1 MSRKTKRKRRKR
13 GGGKSSARAISFWVV
28 PVRGECPSPGPWP
41 IFVVGPGRCGSSTT
55 ARILHTKLG
64 ITMGWRFHEPDDA
77 NKKGYFEDLDFQ
89 FANAMV
95 LGGWA
100 RRPMFRREYL
110 ESQPKFMEG
119 WRAYVEYVVKL
130 RWKMNEPW
138 GLKDPF
144 LSDFLDVYAGVCPT
158 CRIIR
163 CHRPAEKV
171 IASFM
176 RIYGWSREKTLRAV
190 LTREAMLDEILWR
203 LDRPVLS
210 LRYGEN
216 PTDEQLESKI
226 GEWLETTSENN
237 GRGDVPRT
245 RSTCA

>member
-1 MSRKTKRKRRKR
+1 
-13 GGGKSSARAISFWVV
+13 
-28 PVRGECPSPGPWP
+28 
-41 IFVVGPGRCGSSTT
+41 
-55 ARILHTKLG
+55 
-64 ITMGWRFHEPDDA
+64 MGWRFHEPDDA

-144 LSDFLDVYAGVCPT
+144 L
-158 CRIIR
+158 
-163 CHRPAEKV
+163 
-171 IASFM
+171 
-176 RIYGWSREKTLRAV
+176 
-190 LTREAMLDEILWR
+190 
-203 LDRPVLS
+203 
-210 LRYGEN
+210 
-216 PTDEQLESKI
+216 
-226 GEWLETTSENN
+226 
-237 GRGDVPRT
+237 
-245 RSTCA
+245 